1 MFQYIVRRLLM
12 AIPVVLGIFLVT
24 FGLARWIPGDPCRAM
39 LGEKATVEVCDR
51 FLEEQGLNDPIPVQ
65 LMNYVIDVSRG
76 DFGESIRYSRSVSEI
91 LIDRLPVTIELGFF
105 GLTLAII
112 IGIPVGVLAALKR
125 NSVFDVVIMV
135 LANIGVSMPI
145 YWLALMLA
153 FFFATVMRG
162 TPFWIPPSG
171 RITPGLSPDPFY
183 ETLGWQLTEGTFL
196 ASASEFLSNLYLF
209 NTIVTGDWAAL
220 KDYLHHMILPSV
232 CLATGAL
239 LTLARFTRSSMLE
252 VINQDY
258 IKAAR
263 AKGLTRRAVIWKH
276 AFRNALLPVVTVVGM
291 QLSMLFGGAVLT
303 ETVFGLAGVGGMMFE
318 AITARDFTIIQ
329 GFTVFIAISFVLL
342 NLAVDLT
349 YGLIDPRIKVE

>member
-1 MFQYIVRRLLM
+1 MLRYIVRRLLL
-12 AIPVVLGIFLVT
+12 AVPVVLGIFVIT
-24 FGLARWIPGDPCRAM
+24 FALARWIPGDPCRAM
-39 LGEKATVEVCDR
+39 LGEKATAEVCAL
-51 FLEEQGLNDPIPVQ
+51 FMEENGLNDPIYVQ
-65 LMNYVIDVSRG
+65 LINYINDILHG
-76 DFGESIRYSRSVSEI
+76 DFGESIRYSRSVTEI
-91 LIDRLPVTIELGFF
+91 MIDRLPVTIELGLL
-105 GLTLAII
+105 GLGLAIL
-112 IGIPVGVLAALKR
+112 IGIPVGVFAALKR
-125 NSVFDVVIMV
+125 NSFFDVFVMV

-171 RITPGLSPDPFY
+171 RISPGMSPDPFY
-183 ETLGWQLTEGTFL
+183 EVWGWQLADGTL
-196 ASASEFLSNLYLF
+196 GAAISEFVSNLYIF
-209 NTIVTGDWAAL
+209 NTIATGNWSAL
-220 KDYLHHMILPSV
+220 KDYLHHMVLPAI
-232 CLATGAL
+232 CLASASM

-263 AKGLTRRAVIWKH
+263 AKGLTRKAVIWKH
-276 AFRNALLPVVTVVGM
+276 AFRNALLPVITVIGM
-291 QLSMLFGGAVLT
+291 QLSLLFGGAVLT

-329 GFTVFIAISFVLL
+329 GFTTFIAVCFVIL
-342 NLAVDLT
+342 NLLVDLT